1 MTDLNP
7 EQIAWLVESAES
19 KAWMSYYVCAP
30 LEFTLKYRVSVLCVG
45 SAWIT
50 MMPGAA
56 SWFFNRINSLG
67 LEGAASEA
75 TLDEAIAVVES
86 AGCTE
91 YTVQL
96 SPRAQPAELGDWLQE
111 RGMRVR
117 SNWAKMYRGNDPAP
131 SPRTDVRIEQVAEE
145 SAAVFGGILLDTF
158 EMPRVVLPMMACH
171 LGKPGWINYLG
182 FDGEKPVATASM
194 FISDDVAWLGMG
206 STLASHRG
214 RGAQSAMFARR
225 IEDGL
230 KAGCKWFVTET
241 GEDTP
246 EQPNP
251 SYHNML
257 RAGFKLAY
265 MRPNYVNRAE

>member
-1 MTDLNP
+1 MADLNP
-7 EQIAWLVESAES
+7 QQIAWLVESAES
-19 KAWMSYYVCAP
+19 KAWMSYYTCAP
-30 LEFTLKYRVSVLCVG
+30 LEFALKYRVGLLCVG

-50 MMPGAA
+50 MMAGVD
-56 SWFFNRINSLG
+56 SWFFNRIYSLG
-67 LEGAASEA
+67 LEKVASEA
-75 TLDEAIAVVES
+75 MLDEAIGVLES
-86 AGCTE
+86 AGCPE

-96 SPRAQPAELGDWLQE
+96 SPRAQPAQLADWLKS
-111 RGMRVR
+111 RGMKFR

-131 SPRTDVRIEQVAEE
+131 SPQTDLRIRQVREE
-145 SAAVFGGILLDTF
+145 SADAFGRILLETF
-158 EMPRVVLPMMACH
+158 EMPLILLPMMACH
-171 LGKPGWINYLG
+171 LGKPGWVNSLG
-182 FDGEKPVATASM
+182 FDAEEPVATASM
-194 FISDDVAWLGMG
+194 FIADDVAWLGMG

-214 RGAQSAMFARR
+214 RGAQSALFARR

-251 SYHNML
+251 SYRNML

-265 MRPNYVNRAE
+265 LRPNYVHQKR